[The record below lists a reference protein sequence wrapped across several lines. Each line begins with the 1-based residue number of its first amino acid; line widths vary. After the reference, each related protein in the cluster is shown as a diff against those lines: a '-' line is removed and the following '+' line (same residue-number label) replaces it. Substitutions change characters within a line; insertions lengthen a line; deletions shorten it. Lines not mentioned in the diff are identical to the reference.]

1 MSQKFDFPLKNIIPF
16 CPPPPLKRYYI
27 FSPPIPLPHRRR
39 RRSMGRWESFN
50 LECFKSF
57 RDASASTAD
66 QCDQTLELKVAQF
79 YTKVAQKEPKQIFTD
94 NEWFLKL
101 PKKLRNIWVY
111 FVSCNGRCLQHFSK
125 LAKSGH
131 SYADDGDGNDAAT
144 FHLQT

>member
-16 CPPPPLKRYYI
+16 CPPPLKRYYM
-27 FSPPIPLPHRRR
+27 FSPPIPRPHRRR

-79 YTKVAQKEPKQIFTD
+79 YTKVAQKEPKQIVTD
-94 NEWFLKL
+94 NEWFFKL

-111 FVSCNGRCLQHFSK
+111 FVTSVTRLGDFSRFWWPIIFEK
-125 LAKSGH
+125 AAKMYDYFFGL
-131 SYADDGDGNDAAT
+131 GEK
-144 FHLQT
+144 